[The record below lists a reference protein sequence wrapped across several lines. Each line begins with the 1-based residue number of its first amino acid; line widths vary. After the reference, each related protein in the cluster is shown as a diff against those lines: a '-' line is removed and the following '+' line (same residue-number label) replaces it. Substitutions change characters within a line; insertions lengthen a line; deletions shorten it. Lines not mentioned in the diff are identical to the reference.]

1 MNCRSDGCNRQL
13 THNARDGLCWS
24 CYSKR
29 QKQRLVEGNAAK
41 RVVEKP
47 TSIAVTSYAESPTMR
62 ISLPREPWRVE

>member
-1 MNCRSDGCNRQL
+1 MNCRSEACNKQL

-29 QKQRLVEGNAAK
+29 QKQRLVEGTAAK

-47 TSIAVTSYAESPTMR
+47 TGIATTSYAQGLTMR
-62 ISLPREPWRVE
+62 ISLPREPWRTE